1 MGSSSV
7 SEGETPQ
14 VTVSVVS
21 HGQGHLVAGLL
32 ADLAA
37 CAQIAEVIVTMNV
50 PEPDIACPDSLRSR
64 LRFVRNLEPLGFG
77 ANHNQAFALCRT
89 PFYGVVNPDVRLLAN
104 PFSAL
109 LRLLDDKETGLA
121 VPAVV
126 DPEGGREDSTR
137 RFPTL
142 SGLLGKAFGHDE
154 SRMVAAGDIPAA
166 VDWAAG
172 MFMVFRSET
181 FRGLG
186 GFDEGYFLYYEDVDL
201 CVRLW
206 KAGFR
211 VLVDPGVTVIHEA
224 RRDSR
229 RRFRYMVWHLSSM
242 ARYFFK
248 HLGRLPSSGVRA

>member
-1 MGSSSV
+1 M
-7 SEGETPQ
+7 
-14 VTVSVVS
+14 VS
-21 HGQGHLVAGLL
+21 HGQGSLVANLL
-32 ADLAA
+32 ADLAE
-37 CAQIAEVIVTMNV
+37 CAQVAEVIVTLNV

-64 LRFVRNLEPLGFG
+64 MRVVRNSAPLGFG

-89 PFYGVVNPDVRLLAN
+89 PCFAVVNPDVRLLAN
-104 PFSAL
+104 PFSTL
-109 LRLLDDKETGLA
+109 LRVLDDQGTGVA

-126 DPEGGREDSTR
+126 NPDGGREDSTR

-154 SRMVAAGDIPAA
+154 SLVAAAGDLPIA

-172 MFMVFRSET
+172 MFLVFRSET
-181 FRGLG
+181 FRRLG
-186 GFDEGYFLYYEDVDL
+186 GFDAGYFLYYEDVDL

-206 KAGFR
+206 KAGLR
-211 VLVDPGVTVIHEA
+211 VLVHPGVTVIHSA

-229 RRFRYMVWHLSSM
+229 KRIRYMVWHLSSM

-248 HLGRLPSSGVRA
+248 HFGRLPSTGVRA